1 MGVVYSLIWIG
12 VFAALGFGSYWFI
25 QRQERTR
32 GQQPPPVAP
41 ADDRPTPQPGAS
53 AVPVDDGPPVALPIE
68 LWIKLVDRVAHLAIL
83 GPTDSGKTTLAEAVL
98 RMLLERSGD
107 RKTVII
113 DPKWKQQSPPKW
125 GGLPAAM
132 LDEAGG
138 YTAVER
144 VLQQLLDEFRARVKR
159 LQQGQPL
166 GDDIIII
173 WDEINDAMEEIGK
186 MAGQILRRGLRIWR
200 EYRLKLIIFPQS
212 DLVEALGLSGHGDAR
227 QNLLWIYLM
236 EAALEKARELERQ
249 KVVDATFVHVLMQQ
263 ERPAI
268 MVWMK
273 RAFIIDTSAAL
284 ALAAL
289 PIAPERAWHLI
300 EPDERTTNDVR
311 DRSFERTAL
320 ESPVSDVRTVR
331 SLWSD
336 AEFVQ
341 VMALII
347 ANERTTGKK
356 RPPSEMAKRLP
367 RYQADLYGEFKA
379 TYEELVLIA
388 QAVLNGTTGD
398 ATQTIGEQGQ
408 QTFVLT
414 R

>member
-12 VFAALGFGSYWFI
+12 VFAGLGFGSYWFI

-32 GQQPPPVAP
+32 GQQPLPTAP
-41 ADDRPTPQPGAS
+41 ADERPTLHQS
-53 AVPVDDGPPVALPIE
+53 APAAPADDGPPVALPIE

-98 RMLLERSGD
+98 RMLLERGVD

-132 LDEAGG
+132 LDEVGG

-144 VLQQLLDEFRARVKR
+144 VLLALLDEFRARVKR

-173 WDEINDAMEEIGK
+173 WDEINDTMEEIGK

-284 ALAAL
+284 ALAAV
-289 PIAPERAWHLI
+289 PIAPERAWQSAATSTTDAQSLRPVAAAVSSVAITQTANDDPFHNVDFLPLARLVKAKMI
-300 EPDERTTNDVR
+300 TETKCLETAFDVRAGSGQRYLQARDRLKTALAQLDDHPPASPATSLRTT
-311 DRSFERTAL
+311 
-320 ESPVSDVRTVR
+320 P
-331 SLWSD
+331 
-336 AEFVQ
+336 
-341 VMALII
+341 
-347 ANERTTGKK
+347 
-356 RPPSEMAKRLP
+356 
-367 RYQADLYGEFKA
+367 A
-379 TYEELVLIA
+379 TL
-388 QAVLNGTTGD
+388 GS
-398 ATQTIGEQGQ
+398 
-408 QTFVLT
+408 
-414 R
+414 